1 MDDRERALMR
11 RHYDLQMELFTHQG
25 DEIDALRKAIESLR
39 RRHEIIFDMMK
50 LTAELIDSRGHL

>member
-11 RHYDLQMELFTHQG
+11 RHHDLQLELFTYQG

-39 RRHEIIFDMMK
+39 RSHEIIIDMLK
-50 LTAELIDSRGHL
+50 LTADLIGPGEQ

>member
-11 RHYDLQMELFTHQG
+11 RHYDLQLELFNHQG

-39 RRHEIIFDMMK
+39 RSHDIIVDMLK
-50 LTAELIDSRGHL
+50 LTADLIGPPGH